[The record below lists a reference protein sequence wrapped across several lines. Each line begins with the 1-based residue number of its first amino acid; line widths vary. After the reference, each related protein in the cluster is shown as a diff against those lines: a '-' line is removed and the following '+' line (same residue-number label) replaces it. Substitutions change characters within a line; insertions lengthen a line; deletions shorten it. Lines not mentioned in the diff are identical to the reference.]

1 MDSKHEKPAVK
12 PRKPLTHA
20 EKEKR
25 TTRWVTI
32 GFSVTAV
39 LIVLLIGY
47 GILYESVIKYN
58 TTVATVD
65 GEKISARQFIE
76 RVRLRRK
83 LYVENYK
90 YLYSMAQYF
99 ASEQSMA
106 AYFSS
111 QLESY
116 RSALANPKVFGESI
130 LDQMM
135 EERIIAREA
144 GKRGLQVSEKEID
157 LFLQDQFG
165 FYPDGTPTPSPTEV
179 IFGLPTISPAQEALL
194 NYTPTPT
201 LEPIQAATATPNIP
215 TPTAVVTSEPT
226 PLPQEAAPTAQAT
239 ATTQA
244 TEAATATPE
253 PTATVYTRDLYDNN
267 INEYYATLQADKVPE
282 AALRDYVRNYLLRL
296 KLQESYNLNPEK
308 SEQVWARHILVEN
321 EADAVGVLARLDKK
335 EDWAKIAAE
344 VSLDTGSKN
353 SGGDLGWFAKGRMVL
368 PFEEAAFALKEG
380 EISQPVKTDFGWHII
395 QVVGHTELPVTFDD
409 WVIKIKTNYTT
420 EKKNWENMVPS
431 EPSIPIEMIIPT
443 QPAQ

>member
-1 MDSKHEKPAVK
+1 MDPKHEKPAIK

-39 LIVLLIGY
+39 LIILLIGY

-65 GEKISARQFIE
+65 GDKISARQFIE

-83 LYVENYK
+83 LYVENYN
-90 YLYSMAQYF
+90 YVYNMAQYF
-99 ASEQSMA
+99 ASDQNMA
-106 AYFSS
+106 SYFSS

-116 RSALANPKVFGESI
+116 RSALADPKAFGESI
-130 LDQMM
+130 LDQMI

-144 GKRGLQVSEKEID
+144 GKRNLQVSDKEID

-179 IFGLPTISPAQEALL
+179 IFGLPTISPSQEALL

-201 LEPIQAATATPNIP
+201 PEPTQAATATPNIP
-215 TPTAVVTSEPT
+215 TPTAVATTEPT
-226 PLPQEAAPTAQAT
+226 PLPQESAPTAQPTAT
-239 ATTQA
+239 AEA
-244 TEAATATPE
+244 TNAATATPE
-253 PTATVYTRDLYDNN
+253 PTATVYTRELYDKN
-267 INEYYATLQADKVPE
+267 ITEYYATLQADNVPE

-321 EADAVGVLARLDKK
+321 EVDAVGVLARLDKK
-335 EDWAKIAAE
+335 EDWAKIASE
-344 VSLDTGSKN
+344 VSLDTGNKN

-395 QVVGHTELPVTFDD
+395 QVVGHAELPMTFDD

-431 EPSIPIEMIIPT
+431 EPSIPLGMIIPT

>member
-20 EKEKR
+20 EKEKL

-32 GFSVTAV
+32 GFSITAI
-39 LIVLLIGY
+39 LIILLIGY

-65 GEKISARQFIE
+65 EDKISARQFIE

-90 YLYSMAQYF
+90 YVYNMAQYF
-99 ASEQSMA
+99 ASEPSMA
-106 AYFSS
+106 SYFTS
-111 QLESY
+111 QLDSY
-116 RSALANPKVFGESI
+116 SSALANPKQFGESI

-135 EERIIAREA
+135 EERIIAKEA

-179 IFGLPTISPAQEALL
+179 IFGLPTISPSQEALL

-201 LEPIQAATATPNIP
+201 LEPTQSATATPNLP
-215 TPTAVVTSEPT
+215 TPTAVATAEQTPT
-226 PLPQEAAPTAQAT
+226 TQQAAPTSQPTAT
-239 ATTQA
+239 AEA
-244 TEAATATPE
+244 ANAATATPE
-253 PTATVYTRDLYDNN
+253 PTATVYTRELYDKN
-267 INEYYATLQADKVPE
+267 IKEYYATLEADKVPE
-282 AALRDYVRNYLLRL
+282 AALRDYARNYLLRL

-308 SEQVWARHILVEN
+308 SEQVWARHILVEK
-321 EADAVGVLARLDKK
+321 EADAVGVLARLEKK

-344 VSLDTGSKN
+344 VSLDTGNKN
-353 SGGDLGWFAKGRMVL
+353 SGGDLGWFTKGRMVL

-395 QVVGHTELPVTFDD
+395 QVVGHAELPMTFDD
-409 WVIKIKTNYTT
+409 WVIKIKENYKM
-420 EKKNWENMVPS
+420 EKKSWENMVPS
-431 EPSIPIEMIIPT
+431 EPSIPLGMIIPT
-443 QPAQ
+443 QPVQ